1 MVQTTGKT
9 GEIFQLFIKSDG
21 AALKRS
27 YVGIT
32 FASVEA
38 PRRMLGCAGSKV
50 GPFDQH
56 NIGPSEFVQVI

>member
-9 GEIFQLFIKSDG
+9 GEIFQLFLKSDG

-32 FASVEA
+32 FESVEA
-38 PRRMLGCAGSKV
+38 PAAC
-50 GPFDQH
+50 
-56 NIGPSEFVQVI
+56 